1 LSNFEKYTYKPIIL
15 TKKKKQFSEALA
27 HTVGD
32 SLPEIIEVEYKLVVY
47 DPMTFLSNKWP
58 LLLGSCNASTSLAR
72 VLTENQLKFIA
83 RACQTIRGCSHKNA
97 SEKQCHHS
105 NHL

>member
-1 LSNFEKYTYKPIIL
+1 VTESVGLCQIHNQLTGKKPL
-15 TKKKKQFSEALA
+15 
-27 HTVGD
+27 
-32 SLPEIIEVEYKLVVY
+32 
-47 DPMTFLSNKWP
+47 NKWP

-105 NHL
+105 NHLWPPPGYAN